1 MKTKFRFIRLIVT
14 AAVYFCALNAVADQN
29 DELERAWSKVRDGS
43 AIAIMRHAL
52 APGVSD
58 PSGFNISQCSTQRNL
73 SEEGRM
79 QARRIGQVFRDQQL
93 GDVRLYSSQWCR
105 CVDTAELLDIGVV
118 NELPSLNSFFENRE
132 RALDQTAQLRQ
143 DIDELLASSDKPVV
157 MVSHQVNIS
166 ALAGSFTASGD
177 TLIVTVHSDEVS
189 VLARISPE

>member
-1 MKTKFRFIRLIVT
+1 MT
-14 AAVYFCALNAVADQN
+14 AVVYFCALNAVADQN
-29 DELERAWSKVRDGS
+29 DDLERAWSKVRDGS

-58 PSGFNISQCSTQRNL
+58 PSGFDIKQCSTQRNL

-118 NELPSLNSFFENRE
+118 NELASLNSFFENRE

-166 ALAGSFTASGD
+166 ALSGSFTASGD
-177 TLIVTVHSDEVS
+177 TLIVTVDTDEVS